1 MSVCLWVTSDDR
13 DSACGFPLLETGD
26 GDSFTCRRPHCDT
39 QMHVFIDTN
48 AHSLLHR
55 CAKHALSCPWFPRRE
70 ACQLPNTTQ
79 THSKLFFFLFL
90 PSTHIDLLN
99 PRSLSSTFKH
109 TDTLTHLLTH
119 TKTHK
124 DTHSLTHSFTHS
136 LTPLLTPHNEQ
147 KEQLPESSLFKG
159 IWGLAFLVLS
169 SWSQQEEHVA
179 VDSSGSKGLFF
190 RCRCKLPQT
199 TKDSK
204 TLTCL
209 FKRLKQ
215 SAEAGE
221 AGAEEPSQ
229 HLWRGRKIT
238 PSQRKQQQQQQQ

>member
-1 MSVCLWVTSDDR
+1 MSST
-13 DSACGFPLLETGD
+13 PL
-26 GDSFTCRRPHCDT
+26 RH
-39 QMHVFIDTN
+39 TN
-48 AHSLLHR
+48 ACVHRYQCAFFVAPLCETCIVLPLVSKTRSLPT
-55 CAKHALSCPWFPRRE
+55 AKHHTNPF
-70 ACQLPNTTQ
+70 Q
-79 THSKLFFFLFL
+79 TFFFLFL